1 VEEAFVKKLLFACAL
16 FCILITL
23 GIVLVLLSEAV
34 LFFEEVPLL
43 DFITGT
49 IWAPMFEPKS
59 FGVLPLVCGTFLI
72 TCGAAIIGLPSG
84 LGVGLFLNDFAPNW
98 LRSIIKPVLEILAGI
113 PTVVYGYFAL
123 TVVTPLL
130 QRMSPSVE
138 VFNAVSAAMVVGV
151 MVLPMVAS
159 LCDDAIRAVPRSIK
173 EAGYA
178 LGATKCEVA
187 LQVTVPSALSGIV
200 ASFIL
205 AISRAFGETMAVT
218 LAAGS
223 TPKLTLNPFESVQT
237 LTAYIA
243 QVSTGDTPHGSLEYK
258 SIFAV
263 GMLLLVV
270 TLFFNMLA
278 HYLVKRFRTVAE

>member
-1 VEEAFVKKLLFACAL
+1 M
-16 FCILITL
+16 ITL
-23 GIVLVLLSEAV
+23 GIVLVLLGEAV
-34 LFFEEVPLL
+34 LFFEEVPLV

-72 TCGAAIIGLPSG
+72 TCGAAMIGLPSG

-123 TVVTPLL
+123 TVVTPLM

-138 VFNAVSAAMVVGV
+138 VFNAASAAIVVGV

-243 QVSTGDTPHGSLEYK
+243 QVSTGDTPQGSLEYK

-278 HYLVKRFRTVAE
+278 YYLVKRFRTVTE

>member
-1 VEEAFVKKLLFACAL
+1 
-16 FCILITL
+16 
-23 GIVLVLLSEAV
+23 
-34 LFFEEVPLL
+34 
-43 DFITGT
+43 
-49 IWAPMFEPKS
+49 
-59 FGVLPLVCGTFLI
+59 
-72 TCGAAIIGLPSG
+72 
-84 LGVGLFLNDFAPNW
+84 
-98 LRSIIKPVLEILAGI
+98 
-113 PTVVYGYFAL
+113 
-123 TVVTPLL
+123 
-130 QRMSPSVE
+130 
-138 VFNAVSAAMVVGV
+138 

-159 LCDDAIRAVPRSIK
+159 LCDDAIRAVPRSVK

-243 QVSTGDTPHGSLEYK
+243 QVSTGDTPQGSLEYK

-278 HYLVKRFRTVAE
+278 YYLVKRFRTVTE

>member
-1 VEEAFVKKLLFACAL
+1 MKKLLFACAL

-138 VFNAVSAAMVVGV
+138 VFNAASAAMVVGV

-243 QVSTGDTPHGSLEYK
+243 QVSTGDTPQGSLEYK

-278 HYLVKRFRTVAE
+278 YYLVKRFRTVTE